1 MKRGDSL
8 HLERGLERTSRR
20 RSPLAERLKR
30 FTVYVSR
37 FTKYGLPS
45 EPLAYILT
53 NHPLEDSGRVPVA
66 RQSDRHSEGLRD
78 WRLVPLP
85 LPDYPNK

>member
-20 RSPLAERLKR
+20 RSPLADRLKR
-30 FTVYVSR
+30 FT
-37 FTKYGLPS
+37 KYGFPS
-45 EPLAYILT
+45 EPSAYVLT

-66 RQSDRHSEGLRD
+66 RQSGRHSEGLRD

>member
-20 RSPLAERLKR
+20 RSPLAERLK
-30 FTVYVSR
+30 R